1 MTKTIFGWWELVVAD
16 DVYIRNGRGNNI
28 GAQTYNTYQ
37 YIYIN
42 AMLASYF
49 TIMYFN

>member
-1 MTKTIFGWWELVVAD
+1 VTKTIFGWWELVVAD
-16 DVYIRNGRGNNI
+16 DDYIRNGRGN
-28 GAQTYNTYQ
+28 NTYQ

>member
-1 MTKTIFGWWELVVAD
+1 MTKTIFGWWELVVTD
-16 DVYIRNGRGNNI
+16 DVYIRNGRGDNI

>member
-1 MTKTIFGWWELVVAD
+1 MFTLEMEEETIFGWWELVVAD

-37 YIYIN
+37 YIYI
-42 AMLASYF
+42 Y
-49 TIMYFN
+49 I